1 MKIYLFLIT
10 LCTLII
16 SSTVAYSQSP
26 CYPCPPSN
34 SEMSITY
41 TVSQINCGS
50 CTYTVF
56 YEEGCPGTF
65 LIKRIVADNSNP
77 TCCQGT
83 AINDPMVSG
92 YILDEAANQIAQ
104 QVGGTITIYTPS
116 KCWQWAGFL
125 GPGPLHNAVLIP
137 CGTAISCCIFHYQDG
152 VLISRE
158 AIGEV
163 DCYNTGCFPLCED

>member
-1 MKIYLFLIT
+1 MKNIFLIIVIFFVNII
-10 LCTLII
+10 LIYGQCLDCAI
-16 SSTVAYSQSP
+16 YGQTQ
-26 CYPCPPSN
+26 
-34 SEMSITY
+34 EITY
-41 TVSQINCGS
+41 TVNQINCGI
-50 CTYTVF
+50 CAYTVK
-56 YEEGCPGTF
+56 YRECQSDPGKF
-65 LIKRIVADNSNP
+65 MIDSIKALNNNP
-77 TCCQGT
+77 PCCQGT

-158 AIGEV
+158 FQGNQECRN
-163 DCYNTGCFPLCED
+163 DPEGCFPLCE